1 MLWSHEWTRVHKA
14 QVNRD
19 FKAKEKFNKME
30 IQGGR
35 ISGNQVH
42 TKKINRERC
51 YEKRKLIR
59 GLLQQQRR
67 TCSLKSFYDCLVKA
81 YVYCKT
87 PRLSRALAN
96 PIFLKQGILPVQQ
109 GGSGT

>member
-1 MLWSHEWTRVHKA
+1 M
-14 QVNRD
+14 
-19 FKAKEKFNKME
+19 
-30 IQGGR
+30 
-35 ISGNQVH
+35 
-42 TKKINRERC
+42 
-51 YEKRKLIR
+51 

-81 YVYCKT
+81 YVYCKN

-96 PIFLKQGILPVQQ
+96 ASFLKQGILPVQQ